1 MSTPISYL
9 RMLNA
14 VISVTFP
21 VKHKRAVSPEF
32 YQSMTSSCHVHLFA
46 TCNIVVLTKCV
57 F

>member
-32 YQSMTSSCHVHLFA
+32 DQSMTSSCHVHLFA